1 MNQNRLR
8 PLREMS
14 TGIPESS
21 SVVLV
26 VEDEELL
33 RAFAAWQLEEAGFEV
48 LQAANAD
55 EALRAM
61 NSRPDVRVLF
71 TDVQMPGRLDGMDL
85 ARKIHEQWPKVLLL
99 ITSGNSRP
107 AKADIPNHGHFLAKP
122 YRSEDVI
129 SEIAALAREAA
140 TRWSHPEVNAAAGV

>member
-1 MNQNRLR
+1 MPDIKLNQNRLR
-8 PLREMS
+8 PLRGMS
-14 TGIPESS
+14 TGIRESS

-55 EALRAM
+55 EALQAM
-61 NSRPDVRVLF
+61 KSRPDVRVLF

-85 ARKIHEQWPKVLLL
+85 ARKIHEQWPKVSSSPPGTVGLQ
-99 ITSGNSRP
+99 RP
-107 AKADIPNHGHFLAKP
+107 TFPIMDTFSPNPIVL
-122 YRSEDVI
+122 R
-129 SEIAALAREAA
+129 
-140 TRWSHPEVNAAAGV
+140 T

>member
-1 MNQNRLR
+1 
-8 PLREMS
+8 MS
-14 TGIPESS
+14 TGILESS

-33 RAFAAWQLEEAGFEV
+33 RAFATWQLEEAGFEW

-55 EALRAM
+55 EALQRM
-61 NSRPDVRVLF
+61 KSV

-140 TRWSHPEVNAAAGV
+140 TRCLEVDPAAVV

>member
-1 MNQNRLR
+1 
-8 PLREMS
+8 MS

-48 LQAANAD
+48 LQAANAN

-61 NSRPDVRVLF
+61 KSRPDVRVLF
-71 TDVQMPGRLDGMDL
+71 TDVQMPGRLDGMEAGL
-85 ARKIHEQWPKVLLL
+85 AL
-99 ITSGNSRP
+99 TP
-107 AKADIPNHGHFLAKP
+107 ALPF
-122 YRSEDVI
+122 
-129 SEIAALAREAA
+129 
-140 TRWSHPEVNAAAGV
+140 

>member
-1 MNQNRLR
+1 MASMMASRYTQCARTDT
-8 PLREMS
+8 P
-14 TGIPESS
+14 
-21 SVVLV
+21 
-26 VEDEELL
+26 

-48 LQAANAD
+48 LQAANAN

-61 NSRPDVRVLF
+61 KSRPDVRVLF

-99 ITSGNSRP
+99 ITSGNGQP

-129 SEIAALAREAA
+129 SEIAALALEAA
-140 TRWSHPEVNAAAGV
+140 TRGSHPAFNTAAGA